1 MTPERSL
8 PLSWMTRDAALI
20 VTARGM
26 RSFGFGAVS
35 VVMAIYLHL
44 LGLSTVQIGLFLS
57 SGLAGAAVYTLA
69 IVFIGDSFGR
79 RRLLVLF
86 AVMMAVAAV
95 AVVATDAYA
104 LIVIA
109 AVLGGFSVAGGASA
123 GGAIQPL
130 EHASLADLTRPER
143 RTDLYAVYGIA
154 GTAGTSFGALAA
166 GLPTVFEGLFGLS
179 ELGAIKII
187 FLAFAFLLA
196 LSAIVYALLSPAVE
210 VHTGEGR
217 NWVNPL
223 RLPSRR
229 YIFTLSGL
237 FSVDHFAG
245 GLVVQTLVSLWFFT
259 KFGIDLGAIGL
270 IFFGSNLMAAVSLWM
285 AAKLAGRIGLINTMV
300 FTHIPS
306 SLLLIALPFLPT
318 VWLAASF
325 WLVRGF
331 FGQMDVPTRQSYTMA
346 VVEPN
351 ERSAMAGISTISR
364 SLTGTASPSVAT
376 FVWSIGATSVP
387 FVSAGVLKIVYDL
400 SLYALFRKVKPP
412 EEAP

>member
-1 MTPERSL
+1 
-8 PLSWMTRDAALI
+8 
-20 VTARGM
+20 
-26 RSFGFGAVS
+26 
-35 VVMAIYLHL
+35 
-44 LGLSTVQIGLFLS
+44 
-57 SGLAGAAVYTLA
+57 
-69 IVFIGDSFGR
+69 
-79 RRLLVLF
+79 
-86 AVMMAVAAV
+86 
-95 AVVATDAYA
+95 
-104 LIVIA
+104 
-109 AVLGGFSVAGGASA
+109 
-123 GGAIQPL
+123 
-130 EHASLADLTRPER
+130 
-143 RTDLYAVYGIA
+143 
-154 GTAGTSFGALAA
+154 
-166 GLPTVFEGLFGLS
+166 
-179 ELGAIKII
+179 
-187 FLAFAFLLA
+187 
-196 LSAIVYALLSPAVE
+196 
-210 VHTGEGR
+210 
-217 NWVNPL
+217 
-223 RLPSRR
+223 
-229 YIFTLSGL
+229 
-237 FSVDHFAG
+237 
-245 GLVVQTLVSLWFFT
+245 
-259 KFGIDLGAIGL
+259 
-270 IFFGSNLMAAVSLWM
+270 MAAVSLWM